1 VYDPFPA
8 ARLLYGA
15 RVPGQS
21 LTGLPDTI
29 LPANLDQA
37 YAVQFALCELLIPTQ
52 GPVQGYKVGC
62 TNAKARSLLG
72 IDGCFSGRCFENDI
86 KHAPTIINRSDYHM
100 VGIEPEIALRVGQDL
115 APADPWTARR
125 VADLTIDVMPSIELV
140 ESRFATWPKMGA
152 FSAVADNGVHREL
165 ILGDPVS
172 DWSLESVNN
181 AEVTLSVND
190 QRVEQGHAMNVDD
203 GPFGVLAWLANHLNA
218 QGAVLRAGDIVT
230 TGVLTNI
237 YNATSGQL
245 LVANYGS
252 FGTLEIEV
260 T

>member
-1 VYDPFPA
+1 MYDPFPA

-86 KHAPTIINRSDYHM
+86 KRTPAIINHSDYHM
-100 VGIEPEIALRVGQDL
+100 VGIEPEIAVRVGQDL
-115 APADPWTARR
+115 VPADPWTARR
-125 VADLTIDVMPSIELV
+125 VSDLTIEVMPSVEFV
-140 ESRFATWPKMGA
+140 ESRFSTWPEMGA

-172 DWSLESVNN
+172 DWSLESINRT
-181 AEVTLSVND
+181 EVTLSVND

-218 QGAVLRAGDIVT
+218 HGTLLRAGDIVT

-237 YNATSGQL
+237 YNATAGQL
-245 LVANYGS
+245 LVADYGS